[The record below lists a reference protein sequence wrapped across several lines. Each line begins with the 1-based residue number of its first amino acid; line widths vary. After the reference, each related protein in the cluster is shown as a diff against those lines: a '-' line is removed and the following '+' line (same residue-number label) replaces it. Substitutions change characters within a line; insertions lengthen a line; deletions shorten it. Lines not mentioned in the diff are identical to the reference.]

1 MERHLMNHL
10 TRLVSRATAHRLAV
24 GALSV
29 TVATASLLALGTP
42 ASAIDKFKVQKT
54 AVVATIEGGDTASF
68 QIVATAITVNLNNI
82 VDNFTLT
89 DQLPAGSWSVSGPNA
104 GACSINGSNL
114 LTCLF
119 GSVPE
124 GQTRT
129 IIVSRV
135 TTTADCNT
143 TITNT
148 ARVTSDDLVYETEPG
163 DVADNVSTATITVHC
178 APPPPPGG
186 NIVPTGTTCQQFRDG
201 TAADLNEILYG
212 LKNGT
217 INNVAPGIGFYF
229 VRWTSTG
236 AAISIVQTDNGSTPA
251 FGVSSVQVY
260 TASDCA
266 RVDRSLTIST
276 GTTTTIGGTT
286 SGIEYIVRLAF
297 DPNTVKGS
305 ANPGTVTYTYT
316 TLGVANSTDTI
327 ALALKP

>member
-1 MERHLMNHL
+1 MRGISGLA
-10 TRLVSRATAHRLAV
+10 SRANARGLLI
-24 GALSV
+24 GALTLV
-29 TVATASLLALGTP
+29 VAFSSLLAQGTS

-54 AVVATIEGGDTASF
+54 AVVAAIEGGDTASF
-68 QIVATAITVNLNNI
+68 QIVATAITVNLGN
-82 VDNFTLT
+82 VVENFQLT
-89 DQLPAGSWSVSGPNA
+89 DQLPAGTWTVTGPDA

-119 GSVPE
+119 GDVPE

-129 IIVSRV
+129 IIVSRL
-135 TTTADCNT
+135 TTSADCDT

-148 ARVTSDDLVYETEPG
+148 ARVTSDDLIHEDQPG
-163 DVADNVSTATITVHC
+163 DQDDNVSTATITVHC
-178 APPPPPGG
+178 APPGG
-186 NIVPTGTTCQQFRDG
+186 NITPTGTTCQQFRDG
-201 TAADLNEILYG
+201 TSANLDEILYG
-212 LKNGT
+212 LKSGV

-236 AAISIVQTDNGSTPA
+236 APISIVQSDNGSTPA

-260 TASDCA
+260 TSSDCA
-266 RVDRSLTIST
+266 RVDRSLSIST

-286 SGIEYIVRLAF
+286 SGTEYIVRLAF

-316 TLGVANSTDTI
+316 TTGIANSTDTI
-327 ALALKP
+327 VLAPKP

>member
-1 MERHLMNHL
+1 MKDFS
-10 TRLVSRATAHRLAV
+10 RLASRATARGLLV
-24 GALSV
+24 GGLSLM
-29 TVATASLLALGTP
+29 VAAASLLALGTS
-42 ASAIDKFKVQKT
+42 AFAIDKFKVQKT
-54 AVVATIEGGDTASF
+54 AVIDTIDAGQTASF
-68 QIVATAITVNLNNI
+68 QIVATAITVNLNNV

-89 DQLPAGSWSVSGPNA
+89 DQLAAGTWSVSGPDA
-104 GACSINGSNL
+104 AACSIDGSNL

-129 IIVSRV
+129 ITVSRV
-135 TTTADCNT
+135 TTTADCDT

-148 ARVTSDDLVYETEPG
+148 ARVTSDDLIYETEPG
-163 DVADNVSTATITVHC
+163 DVADNVSTATISVHC
-178 APPPPPGG
+178 APPPPPPGG

-212 LKNGT
+212 LKNGS

-236 AAISIVQTDNGSTPA
+236 AAISIVQSDNGSTPA
-251 FGVSSVQVY
+251 FGVQSVQVY
-260 TASDCA
+260 TAGDCT
-266 RVDRSLTIST
+266 RVDRSLSIST

-286 SGIEYIVRLAF
+286 SGTEYIVRLAF

-327 ALALKP
+327 ALAPKP

>member
-1 MERHLMNHL
+1 MNYL

-82 VDNFTLT
+82 VENFTLT
-89 DQLPAGSWSVSGPNA
+89 DQLPAGSWSVSGPDA

-129 IIVSRV
+129 ITVSRV

-236 AAISIVQTDNGSTPA
+236 FAISIVQTDNGSTPA

>member
-1 MERHLMNHL
+1 MKDFS
-10 TRLVSRATAHRLAV
+10 RLASRATARGLLV
-24 GALSV
+24 GGLSLM
-29 TVATASLLALGTP
+29 VAAASLLALGTS

-54 AVVATIEGGDTASF
+54 AVIDTIDAGQTASF
-68 QIVATAITVNLNNI
+68 QIVATAITVNLNNV

-89 DQLPAGSWSVSGPNA
+89 DQLAAGTWSVSGPDA
-104 GACSINGSNL
+104 AACSIDGSNL

-129 IIVSRV
+129 ITVSRV
-135 TTTADCNT
+135 TTTADCDT

-148 ARVTSDDLVYETEPG
+148 ARVTSDDLIYETEPG
-163 DVADNVSTATITVHC
+163 DVADNVSTATISVHC
-178 APPPPPGG
+178 APPPPPPGG

-212 LKNGT
+212 LKNGS

-236 AAISIVQTDNGSTPA
+236 AAISIVQSDNGSTPA
-251 FGVSSVQVY
+251 FGVQSVQVY
-260 TASDCA
+260 TAGDCT
-266 RVDRSLTIST
+266 RVDRSLSIST

-286 SGIEYIVRLAF
+286 SGTEYIVRLAF

-327 ALALKP
+327 ALAPKP